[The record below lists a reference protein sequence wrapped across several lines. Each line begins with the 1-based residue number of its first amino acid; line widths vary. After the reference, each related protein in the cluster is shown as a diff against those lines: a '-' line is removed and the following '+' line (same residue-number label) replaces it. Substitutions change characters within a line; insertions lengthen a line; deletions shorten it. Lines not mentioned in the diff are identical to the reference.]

1 LTLTFLGTRGNINVW
16 NRRHRRHTATLVA
29 YRGSNVM
36 IDCGVDW
43 LGRLHDVRPNAI
55 VLTHAHPD
63 HAGGLRHGAS
73 CAVYGTA
80 DVWRVIKRWPLHEP
94 RDLRLRTPTAIGG
107 LMFEAFPVEHSVRAP
122 AVGYRIKG
130 GRTTIFYV
138 PDVLEIVDR
147 DQALSGIR
155 LYVGD
160 GASINRAIVRRL
172 NGSAVGH
179 ASIRTQLAWCA
190 GLAVP
195 LAIFTHCGTAIVGSG
210 HTAEE
215 RIAAIGRSQDV
226 ETRVAYDGLEM
237 TIR

>member
-1 LTLTFLGTRGNINVW
+1 LTLTFLGTRGNIDVW
-16 NRRHRRHTATLVA
+16 NRRHRRHTATLVS
-29 YRGSNVM
+29 YRGSDVL

-43 LGRLHDVRPNAI
+43 LDRLQHVRPNAI

-63 HAGGLRHGAS
+63 HVGGLRHGAP

-80 DVWRVIKRWPLHEP
+80 EVWRAIKRWPLHEP

-107 LMFEAFPVEHSVRAP
+107 LTFEAFPVEHSLLAP
-122 AVGYRIKG
+122 AVGYRING
-130 GRTTIFYV
+130 GHAAIFYV

-147 DQALSGIR
+147 DQALTGIR

-172 NGSAVGH
+172 NGSAFGH

-190 GLAVP
+190 GAAVP
-195 LAIFTHCGTAIVGSG
+195 RAIFTHCGTAVVSSG
-210 HTAEE
+210 HTTEE
-215 RIAAIGRSQDV
+215 RIAAMGRSQDM
-226 ETRVAYDGLEM
+226 ETRVAYDGLKM